1 MKIPMPKTSDWKSS
15 CGSWEGFCKTVRKSI
30 AKNLGCGIIKFN
42 KMTNLEKI
50 NKLNE
55 IWYNACCVDYFKD
68 RDCHFYITQTFSY
81 GGNGKWTVQHYGY
94 INHKYEE
101 TTWDSYEECQIEL
114 IKLLQDSIIRELE
127 FYLEHY
133 GDPDW
138 DQHPKYGIDD
148 LEELIT
154 RVMLINTK

>member
-30 AKNLGCGIIKFN
+30 AKNLGSGIIKFN

-55 IWYNACCVDYFKD
+55 IWYNLLSGHFKD

-81 GGNGKWTVQHYGY
+81 GQKGQWTVAHHGY

-101 TTWDSYEECQIEL
+101 TSFDTYEECQVEMI
-114 IKLLQDSIIRELE
+114 ILLKDSIIEE
-127 FYLEHY
+127 ASWYIEHY

-148 LEELIT
+148 LEEIIT
-154 RVMLINTK
+154 RVMLIDYK